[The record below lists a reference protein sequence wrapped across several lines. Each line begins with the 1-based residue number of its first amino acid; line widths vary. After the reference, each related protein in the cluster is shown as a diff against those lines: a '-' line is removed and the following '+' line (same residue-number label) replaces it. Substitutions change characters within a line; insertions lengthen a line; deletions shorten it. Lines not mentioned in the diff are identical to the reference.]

1 MSLNVD
7 IKILCDQS
15 LNKLFSDKNW
25 ENQKNKKIE
34 KIWLIINFT
43 KVPVNKTFTFY

>member
-25 ENQKNKKIE
+25 ENQKNRKDLPNYK
-34 KIWLIINFT
+34 
-43 KVPVNKTFTFY
+43 FYQGTC